1 MQRHFD
7 EKIQELLEKLM
18 VMGSLAESMVQAA
31 LRTLIE
37 RDETLCQE
45 VHRREM
51 EVNELQIEVD
61 DRAVKL
67 TALQQPVGT
76 DVRFLF
82 MASRIASEL
91 ERIGDQAVN
100 ICQNAHH
107 ILEAPPLKPIVD
119 LPMMGDIAERIG
131 FRGENKNVH
140 IGVGLRQR
148 FTRKKSG
155 KLGGFHILFQIF
167 LFVSVADDQEL
178 KICSAR
184 FQEAFFQVRQQ
195 PDIFSALKRPQN
207 PNLMRLSSTVRLAGE
222 NSSESTPLGI
232 KKEALPE
239 PSPSRSTS
247 S

>member
-18 VMGSLAESMVQAA
+18 VMGSLAESMIQSA

-37 RDETLCQE
+37 RDETLCDE
-45 VHRREM
+45 VHRKEM

-107 ILEAPPLKPIVD
+107 VLEAPPLKPIVD
-119 LPMMGDIAERIG
+119 LPMMGDIAERMVRDSLESLVKKDCRLANHVLEEEKKVDA
-131 FRGENKNVH
+131 FRD
-140 IGVGLRQR
+140 
-148 FTRKKSG
+148 
-155 KLGGFHILFQIF
+155 QIF
-167 LFVSVADDQEL
+167 RILLTHMMADPGTIQRALGLILISRNLERVGDHATNIAEEVIYL
-178 KICSAR
+178 VEGR
-184 FQEAFFQVRQQ
+184 EVRHRHEMKTR
-195 PDIFSALKRPQN
+195 A
-207 PNLMRLSSTVRLAGE
+207 
-222 NSSESTPLGI
+222 
-232 KKEALPE
+232 
-239 PSPSRSTS
+239 
-247 S
+247 

>member
-18 VMGSLAESMVQAA
+18 VMGSLAESMIQAA

-37 RDETLCQE
+37 RDETLCDE
-45 VHRREM
+45 VHRKEM

-107 ILEAPPLKPIVD
+107 VLEAPPLKPIVD
-119 LPMMGDIAERIG
+119 LPMMGDIAERMVRDSLESLVRKDCSLANHVLEEEKKVDA
-131 FRGENKNVH
+131 FRD
-140 IGVGLRQR
+140 
-148 FTRKKSG
+148 
-155 KLGGFHILFQIF
+155 QIF
-167 LFVSVADDQEL
+167 RILLTHMMADPGTIQRALGLILISRNLERVGDHATNIAEEVIYL
-178 KICSAR
+178 VEGR
-184 FQEAFFQVRQQ
+184 EVRHRHEMNTRAV
-195 PDIFSALKRPQN
+195 P
-207 PNLMRLSSTVRLAGE
+207 
-222 NSSESTPLGI
+222 SESVDTP
-232 KKEALPE
+232 
-239 PSPSRSTS
+239 T
-247 S
+247 

>member
-18 VMGSLAESMVQAA
+18 MMGSLAESMIQAA

-37 RDETLCQE
+37 RDETLCEE

-119 LPMMGDIAERIG
+119 LPMMGDIAERMVRDSLESLVRKDCSLANHVLEEEKKVDA
-131 FRGENKNVH
+131 FRD
-140 IGVGLRQR
+140 
-148 FTRKKSG
+148 
-155 KLGGFHILFQIF
+155 QIF
-167 LFVSVADDQEL
+167 RILLTHMMADPGTIQRALSLILISRNLERVGDHATNIAEEVIYL
-178 KICSAR
+178 VEGR
-184 FQEAFFQVRQQ
+184 EVRHQHEIKTRGV
-195 PDIFSALKRPQN
+195 P
-207 PNLMRLSSTVRLAGE
+207 
-222 NSSESTPLGI
+222 SESVDTPL
-232 KKEALPE
+232 
-239 PSPSRSTS
+239 
-247 S
+247 

>member
-18 VMGSLAESMVQAA
+18 VMGSLAESMIQSA

-37 RDETLCQE
+37 RDETLCDE
-45 VHRREM
+45 VHRKEM

-107 ILEAPPLKPIVD
+107 VLEAPPLKPIVD
-119 LPMMGDIAERIG
+119 LPMMGDIAERMVRDSLESLVKKDCRLANHVLEEEKKVDA
-131 FRGENKNVH
+131 FRD
-140 IGVGLRQR
+140 
-148 FTRKKSG
+148 
-155 KLGGFHILFQIF
+155 QIF
-167 LFVSVADDQEL
+167 RILLTHMMADPGTIQRALGLILISRNLERVGDHATNIAEEVIYL
-178 KICSAR
+178 VEGR
-184 FQEAFFQVRQQ
+184 EVRHRHEMNTR
-195 PDIFSALKRPQN
+195 A
-207 PNLMRLSSTVRLAGE
+207 
-222 NSSESTPLGI
+222 
-232 KKEALPE
+232 
-239 PSPSRSTS
+239 
-247 S
+247 